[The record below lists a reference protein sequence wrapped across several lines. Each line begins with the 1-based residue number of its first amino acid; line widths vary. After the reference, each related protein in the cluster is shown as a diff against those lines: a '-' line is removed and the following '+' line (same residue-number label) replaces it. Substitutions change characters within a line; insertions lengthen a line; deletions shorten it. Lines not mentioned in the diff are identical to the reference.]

1 MTDFKLHPA
10 DKQLF
15 EQLVISYSQAS
26 SPHVNDKDAAKR
38 AVNRALETIKEIREI
53 EKEHG
58 VL

>member
-1 MTDFKLHPA
+1 MTDLKLHPS
-10 DKQLF
+10 DMQLF

>member
-15 EQLVISYSQAS
+15 EQLVISFSQNV
-26 SPHVNDKDAAKR
+26 SPYINDKDAAKR

>member
-1 MTDFKLHPA
+1 MTDLKLHPA
-10 DKQLF
+10 DMQLF